1 MKLKYLTIL
10 FILSNPLLPQDLS
23 PSSYYIR
30 QDAIQ
35 ALSQKN
41 MRSLTHRAWQRNIL
55 RGALCITLIGSFLM
69 SHTDTKHIEEKLTLV
84 TQDLNAVKMRLTHTS
99 TSTLTPPMSLIKHIY
114 DTLKNT
120 VLSSVNTT
128 WSLAKYLVISAVTQK
143 FVSAVFDPLIDPFLS
158 TATITAADSWFI
170 AEQTPHSSA
179 MFVVVKE
186 ELQLF
191 LTLLMQIDATLD
203 QLPLIQKKEDSF
215 LIHESLTSL
224 VHLGEELIAYM
235 QALAHHEPSF
245 KQRSFNN
252 LMKQMHH
259 YLAERIEIFARNI
272 HTTLTATPSADI
284 TDACRDLKEKI
295 HAAIRPLQQFDP
307 YHILPWPFTIACQE
321 ALCRIIATYCTAHV
335 QPIQPPH

>member
-1 MKLKYLTIL
+1 MKFKYLTIL
-10 FILSNPLLPQDLS
+10 CILSNPLLSQDQS
-23 PSSYYIR
+23 PLSYYIR
-30 QDAIQ
+30 QDVIQ

-41 MRSLTHRAWQRNIL
+41 IKSLTHRSWQRNIL
-55 RGALCITLIGSFLM
+55 RGALGITLIASFLM
-69 SHTDTKHIEEKLTLV
+69 NHTDTKHIEEKLALV
-84 TQDLNAVKMRLTHTS
+84 TQDLNAVKTTLIQS
-99 TSTLTPPMSLIKHIY
+99 TASSSALPTTLVNRIWGDIKNI
-114 DTLKNT
+114 

-128 WSLAKYLVISAVTQK
+128 WTLTKYVVISAVTQK

-158 TATITAADSWFI
+158 TATLTAADSWFI

-179 MFVVVKE
+179 MFVVVQE
-186 ELQLF
+186 ELQPF
-191 LTLLMQIDATLD
+191 ITLLMRIDATLD

-224 VHLGEELIAYM
+224 VYLGEELIAYM

-245 KQRSFNN
+245 KQLPFNN
-252 LMKQMHH
+252 LMKEIHY
-259 YLAERIEIFARNI
+259 YLAERIETFARNI

-307 YHILPWPFTIACQE
+307 YRILPWPFAIACQE
-321 ALCRIIATYCTAHV
+321 ALYRIIATYCTAHI
-335 QPIQPPH
+335 QPIQPSH